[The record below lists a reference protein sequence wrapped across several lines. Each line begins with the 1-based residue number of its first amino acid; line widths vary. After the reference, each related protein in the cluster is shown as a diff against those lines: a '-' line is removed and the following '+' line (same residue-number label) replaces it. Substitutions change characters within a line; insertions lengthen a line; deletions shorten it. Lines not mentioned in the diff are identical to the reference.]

1 VVAVAELASSGTAP
15 VTRAGEGYRP
25 HLDGLRAVAVYL
37 VILFHAGASRLS
49 GGFIGVDVFFVLSGY
64 LVTQL
69 LMRDLVS
76 RGAIRFPRFYARR
89 MRRLLPAS
97 LVALLITAVV
107 YSAIASRADTSS
119 AVNAFK
125 AAFLYVANWFFIRRS
140 ADYFATDI
148 NNNPVGHFWSLAVEE
163 QFYFFWPILLGGL
176 YAVTRRFDRHAHRA
190 MQLAVASGGIVS
202 VLWALRLAAYNLNR
216 AYYGT
221 DTRAYQLLAGALLA
235 LSPGLVRR
243 AATQRAALFAAP
255 VALLALVLFA
265 TSRVHMS
272 TVRRGIAATITTSIL
287 IVAIESAR
295 GGPVNRLLSS
305 SPAVYLGKI
314 SYGTYLWHWPVI
326 VVAVAVVNRGLSPLS
341 TFAMS
346 ALLATGLA
354 SLSYHLVER
363 PIREQRF
370 LDGISPIVIG
380 VGLGIAVVSAL
391 VIIPRILD
399 PLRAS
404 DGAVQSTTSA
414 GTPIP
419 HLDFAHA
426 TTLPASLKGIPFLKN
441 WNCKGKPVA
450 RCTII
455 KGSGPSVLIIG
466 DSHAQMF
473 MPAFAKMAQTQHLTL
488 SEAATAGCP
497 WQRDVYLP
505 QDNVGNDNTYT
516 KNCLA
521 LKQDL
526 YARVLPELKP
536 DLVIAISN
544 DYLTMRV
551 GVVFG
556 KNGKPLAAP
565 DPAALQRLEAADTA
579 RSLKAMSAFAKK
591 VLVIDP
597 IPATI
602 PAHDPFVCLTK
613 SRFLEDCRFV
623 VSTQPTPLRR
633 IYGRLADNKQVY
645 VANIDTLICPYMP
658 ICDPVVNGIIVRH
671 DYEHITPAFSLSLT
685 GALTNLLQ
693 NEALIP
699 RP

>member
-1 VVAVAELASSGTAP
+1 VVAVVEQASTGTAP
-15 VTRAGEGYRP
+15 GARPGEGYRP

-37 VILFHAGASRLS
+37 VILFHAGAAHFA

-69 LMRDLVS
+69 LMRDLES

-97 LVALLITAVV
+97 LVALLVTAVV
-107 YSAIASRADTSS
+107 YSAVASRADTSS

-140 ADYFATDI
+140 SDYFAADI
-148 NNNPVGHFWSLAVEE
+148 NNNPVVHFWSLAVEE
-163 QFYFFWPILLGGL
+163 QFYFLWPILLGGL
-176 YAVTRRFDRHAHRA
+176 YAATRRFDRYAHRA
-190 MQLAVASGGIVS
+190 MQLAVAAGALVS
-202 VLWALRLAAYNLNR
+202 VLWALHLAGYNLNR

-243 AATQRAALFAAP
+243 AATRRAARVAAL
-255 VALLALVLFA
+255 VALLALVVFA
-265 TSRVHMS
+265 TSRVHMN
-272 TVRRGIAATITTSIL
+272 TVHRGIAATITTAVL

-326 VVAVAVVNRGLSPLS
+326 VVAVAVIDKGLSPLS
-341 TFAMS
+341 TFAIS

-354 SLSYHLVER
+354 SLSYHLIER
-363 PIREQRF
+363 PIREERF

-380 VGLGIAVVSAL
+380 AGLGIAVVSAL
-391 VIIPRILD
+391 VIVPRILD
-399 PLRAS
+399 PLRARREP
-404 DGAVQSTTSA
+404 VQPTTVA

-419 HLDFAHA
+419 NLDFASA
-426 TTLPASLKGIPFLKN
+426 TKVPVLLNGFRLPKS
-441 WNCKGKPVA
+441 WNCNGKPVA

-466 DSHAQMF
+466 DSHAEMF
-473 MPAFAKMAQTQHLTL
+473 MPAFAKMAQTRHLAL
-488 SEAATAGCP
+488 SEAASPGCP

-505 QDNVGNDNTYT
+505 QDNVGNDNNYT
-516 KNCLA
+516 KNCVA

-526 YARVLPELKP
+526 YTRVLPELKP

-544 DYLTMRV
+544 DYLTRRV

-556 KNGKPLAAP
+556 RNGKPLPAP
-565 DPAALQRLEAADTA
+565 NPAALERLEATDTE
-579 RSLKAMSAFAKK
+579 RSLKAMGAFAKK
-591 VLVIDP
+591 ILIVDP
-597 IPATI
+597 IPTTI

-613 SRFLEDCRFV
+613 SKFIEDCRFV
-623 VSTQPTPLRR
+623 VSTEPAPLRL
-633 IYGRLADNKQVY
+633 IYGRLADNNQFY
-645 VANIDTLICPYMP
+645 VANIDKLICPYWP
-658 ICDPVVNGIIVRH
+658 ICDPIVDGLIVRH

-685 GALTNLLQ
+685 PALTNLLQ

-699 RP
+699 RR